1 MTVLISRRKFA
12 ALAGAVFVTGCVQGK
27 LVHTIEFEISRSAA
41 PTLSDAIAAYAAA
54 NRFKLAGAS
63 DETGQYWPIWT
74 LTSDDID
81 LQIAPRDETPADTE
95 TAVEPDVLVYAAR
108 FYDHTPMGGAARLA
122 DVVAAFTRML
132 AGIDGVRKIEND
144 QPS

>member
-1 MTVLISRRKFA
+1 MTARISRRRLL
-12 ALAGAVFVTGCVQGK
+12 ALAGAALVTGCVQGK
-27 LVHTIEFEISRSAA
+27 LVHSIEFEFTRTSAPVLNA
-41 PTLSDAIAAYAAA
+41 AIVAFAAA
-54 NRFKLAGAS
+54 NRFKLSSAW
-63 DETGQYWPIWT
+63 DESAATWPLWI

-81 LQIAPRDETPADTE
+81 LQIAPRDEAPADTE
-95 TAVEPDVLVYAAR
+95 AAAPPGPLIYAAR

-132 AGIDGVRKIEND
+132 AGIDGVRKLEND

>member
-1 MTVLISRRKFA
+1 MTALISRRKLV
-12 ALAGAVFVTGCVQGK
+12 ALAGAALVTGCVQGK
-27 LVHTIEFEISRSAA
+27 LVHSVTFELTRSAA
-41 PTLSDAIAAYAAA
+41 PALNAAIVAFAAA
-54 NRFKLAGAS
+54 NRFKLGSAW
-63 DETGQYWPIWT
+63 DESEAHWPLWI

-81 LQIAPRDETPADTE
+81 LQIAPRDEVPADAE
-95 TAVEPDVLVYAAR
+95 TAAAPDQRVYAAS
-108 FYDHTPMGGAARLA
+108 FYDHTPIGGAARLA

>member
-1 MTVLISRRKFA
+1 MTALMTRRKLVTLA
-12 ALAGAVFVTGCVQGK
+12 AAAFVTGGVQGK
-27 LVHTIEFEISRSAA
+27 LVHTVEFELSRSAA
-41 PTLSDAIAAYAAA
+41 PTLNDAIAAYAAA

-81 LQIAPRDETPADTE
+81 LQIAPRDERPAE
-95 TAVEPDVLVYAAR
+95 GEASQPDPLMYAAR
-108 FYDHTPMGGAARLA
+108 FYDHTNMGGADRLA
-122 DVVAAFTRML
+122 EVVAAFTRML